1 MTDTVLVKRYRLEE
15 RVGAGS
21 MGAVWRATD
30 ELLGR
35 TVAVKQLLLQPGS
48 PGFDPSDPE
57 YEQARQR
64 ILREGRLAARL
75 QHPHAISV
83 FDAVVHD
90 DAPWLVMEY
99 LESRT
104 LGEVLVAEG
113 AMDPRQAAEIASR
126 AADGLAAAHA
136 AGIVHRDIKPGN
148 ILIGTDGVVKIT
160 DFGVS
165 RANDD
170 VQLTRTGM
178 IAGTPAFLAP
188 EVARGETPTAASDVF
203 ALGSTLYACVEGEPP
218 FGLDENAYALL
229 YAVGRGEVPVPTH
242 AGPLTATLM
251 WMLHSDP
258 VRRPS
263 AARARD
269 ELAAIAAG
277 RGSPAP
283 EAPQQAG
290 SAAGSRKS
298 GFRATRS
305 QQAGART
312 ASWAT
317 TAQAAPSQTAP
328 SQAAESGAAAHV
340 AESPAAA
347 SPGPVS
353 PGVASEAAASQ
364 ASAGTQSPTT
374 PQPGQPAH
382 PGSAQSQLEQ
392 PATVRSAV
400 PPPRGPSELPRDPAG
415 PPRGSSGPPSR
426 SPSTMML
433 PPPVAGP
440 ARTGRGA
447 GKPSGSGPSGFGA
460 AAGSGLARLR
470 SSSGGRRGRLVAMI
484 AAVLAVLVGVGLAV
498 ASPSSDVAPMAKSPA
513 PEVAPSAPPSTP
525 QALPPQPSTPSAQS
539 PAPTEASRSPE
550 RSRDGQPSRSD
561 IEQFVRSYYSLLPGD
576 PDKAWKM
583 LGDKARSESN
593 GSSSYSRFY
602 DSIRKIS
609 FAQGPSAVD
618 DQTVTA
624 ALMFETK
631 DGRTSGPERYQFVV
645 QPNSDGD
652 LQISSFSR

>member
-1 MTDTVLVKRYRLEE
+1 VTDTVLVKRYRLEE

-113 AMDPRQAAEIASR
+113 AMEPRQAAEIASR

-258 VRRPS
+258 IRRPS

-277 RGSPAP
+277 RGSAASETP
-283 EAPQQAG
+283 EQAG
-290 SAAGSRKS
+290 AR
-298 GFRATRS
+298 TV
-305 QQAGART
+305 GART
-312 ASWAT
+312 ASWAGT
-317 TAQAAPSQTAP
+317 PRSAAPA
-328 SQAAESGAAAHV
+328 SGG
-340 AESPAAA
+340 PA
-347 SPGPVS
+347 SETP
-353 PGVASEAAASQ
+353 ASEAAAAGAAVAGGAAAGAAASQ
-364 ASAGTQSPTT
+364 GAQPQSTRAGSSQHP
-374 PQPGQPAH
+374 
-382 PGSAQSQLEQ
+382 PGSAD
-392 PATVRSAV
+392 TVRSAPV
-400 PPPRGPSELPRDPAG
+400 PPPRGPSEAPREQAG
-415 PPRGSSGPPSR
+415 PPRGPSGPPSR

-433 PPPVAGP
+433 PPP
-440 ARTGRGA
+440 
-447 GKPSGSGPSGFGA
+447 GSGPAGSGGGPSKLAGFGA
-460 AAGSGLARLR
+460 AAGSGLGRLR
-470 SSSGGRRGRLVAMI
+470 SSTGGARGKLVAII
-484 AAVLAVLVGVGLAV
+484 AAALAVLVGVGIAV
-498 ASPSSDVAPMAKSPA
+498 ASPSSDVAPMAKSP
-513 PEVAPSAPPSTP
+513 ETAPSAPQVPASTP
-525 QALPPQPSTPSAQS
+525 QALPSEPSTPSAQP
-539 PAPTEASRSPE
+539 PAPSTEASPPSESSRS
-550 RSRDGQPSRSD
+550 GQPSRSD

-583 LGDKARSESN
+583 LGDTARSESN
-593 GSSSYSRFY
+593 GSSSYNRFY

-618 DQTVTA
+618 DRTVTA

-645 QPNSDGD
+645 QPNGDGD

>member
-1 MTDTVLVKRYRLEE
+1 VTDTVLVKRYRLEE

-48 PGFDPSDPE
+48 PGFDASDPE

-104 LGEVLVAEG
+104 LGAVLVEEG
-113 AMDPRQAAEIASR
+113 TMEPRQAAEIASR

-148 ILIGTDGVVKIT
+148 ILIGADGVVKIT

-229 YAVGRGEVPVPTH
+229 YKVGQGEVPVPTH

-251 WMLHSDP
+251 WMLHADP

-283 EAPQQAG
+283 VAPQQAG
-290 SAAGSRKS
+290 NRQAGSRTPS
-298 GFRATRS
+298 WASTAGRTPAQGAET
-305 QQAGART
+305 QAAAAAGA
-312 ASWAT
+312 ASQVARPRVG
-317 TAQAAPSQTAP
+317 QAAPS
-328 SQAAESGAAAHV
+328 GAG
-340 AESPAAA
+340 ESPP
-347 SPGPVS
+347 SP
-353 PGVASEAAASQ
+353 
-364 ASAGTQSPTT
+364 
-374 PQPGQPAH
+374 
-382 PGSAQSQLEQ
+382 
-392 PATVRSAV
+392 PATVRSAPV
-400 PPPRGPSELPRDPAG
+400 PPPRDPSEPPRQPTGPSRG
-415 PPRGSSGPPSR
+415 PSGPPSQ

-433 PPPVAGP
+433 PPPVP
-440 ARTGRGA
+440 RTARAGRGA
-447 GKPSGSGPSGFGA
+447 AATLSGFGA
-460 AAGSGLARLR
+460 AAGSGLGRVR
-470 SSSGGRRGRLVAMI
+470 SSFGGRRGRLVAI
-484 AAVLAVLVGVGLAV
+484 AAALLAVLVGVGVAV
-498 ASPSSDVAPMAKSPA
+498 AMPSSDVAPMARA
-513 PEVAPSAPPSTP
+513 PEVTPSAPQVPPSN
-525 QALPPQPSTPSAQS
+525 PPSAHPSAQPSTPSVQAAPSAQAS
-539 PAPTEASRSPE
+539 PAPETG
-550 RSRDGQPSRSD
+550 RDGQPSRSD
-561 IEQFVRSYYSLLPGD
+561 IEQFVRNYYALLPGD
-576 PDKAWKM
+576 TDKAWKM

-593 GSSSYSRFY
+593 GTSSYSRFY
-602 DSIRKIS
+602 DSIRKVS
-609 FAQGPSAVD
+609 FAQGPTAVD
-618 DQTVTA
+618 DKTVQA
-624 ALMFETK
+624 ALMFEMK

-645 QPNSDGD
+645 QPSDGGD

>member
-1 MTDTVLVKRYRLEE
+1 MECPPVNDTVLVKRYRLEE
-15 RVGAGS
+15 RIGAGS
-21 MGAVWRATD
+21 MGAVWRARD

-35 TVAVKQLLLQPGS
+35 TVAVKQLLLQPGA
-48 PGFDPSDPE
+48 PGFDASDPE

-104 LGEVLVAEG
+104 LGAVLVDEG
-113 AMDPRQAAEIASR
+113 AMEPRQAADIASR
-126 AADGLAAAHA
+126 AAAGLAAAHA

-148 ILIGTDGVVKIT
+148 ILIGTDGIVKIT

-178 IAGTPAFLAP
+178 IAGTPAFLSP

-229 YAVGRGEVPVPTH
+229 YAVGRGDVPVPSH

-251 WMLHSDP
+251 WMLHADP
-258 VRRPS
+258 ERRPS

-277 RGSPAP
+277 RGSA
-283 EAPQQAG
+283 AVTTGAG
-290 SAAGSRKS
+290 
-298 GFRATRS
+298 S
-305 QQAGART
+305 QQAAHGVGVSPAGASRT
-312 ASWAT
+312 GSAPALPSLPATLQSVPVPQVASP
-317 TAQAAPSQTAP
+317 TAGSPTAAYRPVANPPGAS
-328 SQAAESGAAAHV
+328 SGASAAD
-340 AESPAAA
+340 
-347 SPGPVS
+347 
-353 PGVASEAAASQ
+353 
-364 ASAGTQSPTT
+364 ASAGR
-374 PQPGQPAH
+374 PA
-382 PGSAQSQLEQ
+382 P
-392 PATVRSAV
+392 V
-400 PPPRGPSELPRDPAG
+400 PPQRGPSE
-415 PPRGSSGPPSR
+415 PPRGASDDTR

-433 PPPVAGP
+433 PPPVAQP
-440 ARTGRGA
+440 GRGGGQRSGVGA
-447 GKPSGSGPSGFGA
+447 GQLSGA
-460 AAGSGLARLR
+460 AGLTKLR
-470 SSSGGRRGRLVAMI
+470 SSLGGGRGRLVAVTV
-484 AAVLAVLVGVGLAV
+484 AVLAVLVGVGIAV
-498 ASPSSDVAPMAKSPA
+498 ASPSTDVAPLAQEPA
-513 PEVAPSAPPSTP
+513 PQVTPTVPQVPPPTPQALPSTP
-525 QALPPQPSTPSAQS
+525 QALPSTQPVEPSTPESSAETS
-539 PAPTEASRSPE
+539 APESGGG
-550 RSRDGQPSRSD
+550 GQPSRSE
-561 IEQFVRSYYSLLPGD
+561 IENFVRSYYSLLPD
-576 PDKAWKM
+576 DTDQAWKM

-593 GSSSYSRFY
+593 GTSSYSRFY
-602 DSIRKIS
+602 GSLRKVS
-609 FAQGPSAVD
+609 FAQGPTAVD
-618 DQTVTA
+618 DKTVQA
-624 ALMFETK
+624 ALMFESK

-645 QPNSDGD
+645 QPNDDGD